1 MDVNVRVEGMTCGG
15 CVASVTRALRAVE
28 GVEDVAVSLERAEAA
43 VRFDPSKTTP
53 AALRRAV
60 EDAGFDAPA

>member
-28 GVEDVAVSLERAEAA
+28 GVEDVTVSLERAEAA
-43 VRFDPSKTTP
+43 VRFDPAKTNP